1 MARRA
6 PMSSIKCPP
15 LVSTDA
21 IIIAIAGGSMGQLGF
36 SEMLLIFIVA
46 LLVFGPKKLPELGKS
61 LGKGIREFKKATEEL
76 KSSWED
82 QVKDIATPLNEVK
95 NDIHNMVSIVVAL
108 GVCWTFADALF
119 RTVAA
124 PIYKA
129 GVSSLVVSSPTEGF
143 NLELKLALMAAVF
156 LASPFVLGQV
166 WLFIAPGLYKHERKY
181 ALPFIFFS
189 SLLFILGGLFGYFV
203 AFPFAL
209 QFLLEWEK
217 NMGVTALINASQY
230 FDLFIMVELG
240 LAVIFEI
247 PALIFIL
254 ARIGLVS
261 GPFLLRNTR
270 YAILIAFVVA
280 AIITPTTD
288 IPNMMMMAIPMVA
301 LYLLGVVV
309 AYVFGKKRAKEP
321 GD

>member
-1 MARRA
+1 MPVDTDRQQEDDQQELSGQ
-6 PMSSIKCPP
+6 MSFLDHLEELRKR
-15 LVSTDA
+15 
-21 IIIAIAGGSMGQLGF
+21 IIYSLIAIG
-36 SEMLLIFIVA
+36 
-46 LLVFGPKKLPELGKS
+46 
-61 LGKGIREFKKATEEL
+61 
-76 KSSWED
+76 
-82 QVKDIATPLNEVK
+82 
-95 NDIHNMVSIVVAL
+95 VAL
-108 GVCWTFADALF
+108 GACWTFADTLF
-119 RTVAA
+119 HVVSR
-124 PIYKA
+124 PINKA
-129 GVSSLVVSSPTEGF
+129 GISQLIVSTPTEGF
-143 NLELKLALMAAVF
+143 NLELKLALMASVF

-166 WLFIAPGLYKHERKY
+166 WLFISPGLYRHERKY

-189 SLLFILGGLFGYFV
+189 SLLFVIGGMFGYFV

-217 NMGVTALINASQY
+217 NMGVQTLINASEY

-247 PALIFIL
+247 PAVIFVL

-270 YAILIAFVVA
+270 YAILIATVLA
-280 AIITPTTD
+280 AVITPTTD
-288 IPNMMMMAIPMVA
+288 IPNMMMMAIPMVG

-309 AYVFGKKRAKEP
+309 AYIFGKKRTKEP